1 MKHIDQYA
9 SSCFV
14 VCNWLKKNERGE
26 IWKLARHCLSL
37 IRYDMTKI
45 YSIGI
50 IGGVDYRLHAIS
62 IELMGNGFVSV
73 RVVKSLIRT
82 PSENLN

>member
-1 MKHIDQYA
+1 
-9 SSCFV
+9 
-14 VCNWLKKNERGE
+14 
-26 IWKLARHCLSL
+26 
-37 IRYDMTKI
+37 MTKI

-62 IELMGNGFVSV
+62 IELMGNSFVSV

-82 PSENLN
+82 PSENLNWKREKHYSQQDFPFESEDSLD